1 MSIGGPKAC
10 ALAVSLVLVV
20 SGRIDRAWG
29 NGDDPFAN
37 FKVASTETL
46 SEMRGGFVG
55 TVGGRTLD
63 LAFGI
68 EQAVLINDQLVV
80 ATRLTV
86 PNINRP
92 AETRL
97 ERFVAADVPTVAA
110 STASTVPVQSGA
122 PTTQIVTIQNTGS
135 PIGPVQVTTSV
146 VNQLKVSTI
155 QSQAGQLNLVQ
166 VGAGNTLSLN
176 LTELPQGTLNVI
188 QNTLDNQTIRQ
199 STTIQITANT
209 ASLVRMMN
217 FGAILQRQIAGSLK

>member
-1 MSIGGPKAC
+1 M
-10 ALAVSLVLVV
+10 LVV

-29 NGDDPFAN
+29 NDDDPFAH

-92 AETRL
+92 SETRL
-97 ERFVAADVPTVAA
+97 ERFVSAEVPTGVT
-110 STASTVPVQSGA
+110 STTVPAQSGA
-122 PTTQIVTIQNTGS
+122 PTTQVVTIQNTGS
-135 PIGPVQVTTSV
+135 PLGPVQVSTSV